1 MARVYA
7 ASKCFARP
15 VGFQTAPLPGC
26 DTHGLT
32 AASPPG
38 VASFADN
45 CVSRSICLIGIVA
58 SCAEHAKAPIATAR
72 HNIVPFT
79 AFMIPSSRLAFAPGG
94 FID

>member
-1 MARVYA
+1 LYA
-7 ASKCFARP
+7 GGASTKPAADDDDP
-15 VGFQTAPLPGC
+15 EGIPLEW
-26 DTHGLT
+26 LT
-32 AASPPG
+32 AASLPG
-38 VASFADN
+38 VAGSQDN
-45 CVSRSICLIGIVA
+45 CASRSICLIGIVA